1 MKKENLFKRMMKFE
15 GKRESEEDILTRLY
29 GETYV
34 KEMQEKEINKQI
46 AKRDKKDKKK
56 GIVPQVEVSSQREY
70 SYVRI
75 MPENGRIN
83 QEGITEEQYND
94 PAVIGYKAKLMK
106 SAYTLQ
112 NGEPR
117 FIKVAHRGEYTKEEQ
132 EELRKIEQ
140 KRKLE
145 DKERE

>member
-1 MKKENLFKRMMKFE
+1 MKKENLFKRMLKIE
-15 GKRESEEDILTRLY
+15 GKKESEVDILTRLY

-34 KEMQEKEINKQI
+34 KEMQEKEIARQI
-46 AKRDKKDKKK
+46 TKRDKKDKKK
-56 GIVPQVEVSSQREY
+56 GIVPQVEVSSHREY

-75 MPENGRIN
+75 MPENGIIN
-83 QEGITEEQYND
+83 QEVITEEQYND
-94 PAVIGYKAKLMK
+94 PSVIGYKAKLMK
-106 SAYTLQ
+106 SAYTLP

-117 FIKVAHRGEYTKEEQ
+117 FIKVEHRGEYTKEEQ

-145 DKERE
+145 DKER

>member
-1 MKKENLFKRMMKFE
+1 MYNLCKKMIITGNYQK
-15 GKRESEEDILTRLY
+15 ED
-29 GETYV
+29 
-34 KEMQEKEINKQI
+34 M
-46 AKRDKKDKKK
+46 
-56 GIVPQVEVSSQREY
+56 SSKLDIYLLKNR
-70 SYVRI
+70 
-75 MPENGRIN
+75 
-83 QEGITEEQYND
+83 ITEEQYND